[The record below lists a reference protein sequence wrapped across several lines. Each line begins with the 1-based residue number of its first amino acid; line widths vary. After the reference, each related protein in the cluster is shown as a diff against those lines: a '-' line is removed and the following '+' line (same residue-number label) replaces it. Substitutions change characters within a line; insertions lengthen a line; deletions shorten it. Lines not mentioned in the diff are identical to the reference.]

1 MINLAGQI
9 TRIVFQITDL
19 LFALFSFFAAY
30 YIIHF
35 QNETLLLSQFL
46 STRLELRNFIIFL
59 FFLFL
64 WRRTFDLSGLYKP
77 SRFSKRRLEL
87 INVIKASTFGSI
99 VLYFIAVLLNI
110 TLITLPYLATFWF
123 ISTSMI
129 ILSRIIFRFV
139 IQKLRLSGQ
148 DQHQMLIVGTN
159 QRAIRF
165 AKKVQSRPDL
175 GYNIIGFVE
184 KSDWIA
190 SKEFN
195 QLGYQAVVD
204 FEGFPEFIR
213 ENVVDEVVICLPMKS
228 LYQVC
233 ADIVMLSQE
242 QGIIVRVMSDFFHSQ
257 SGKSKADYLEGDA
270 LVSIYTGAMNGWQVV
285 VKRVLDF
292 ILSFVML
299 LCLLPLLLIASLL
312 IKVTSPGPI
321 LFIQDRVGLNK
332 RIFRLFKFRTMVPDA
347 EKKIT
352 ELEKFNEVSGPVFKM
367 KNDPRITWIGKYLRR
382 SSIDELPQL
391 LNVLKGDMSLVGP
404 RPLPI
409 RDCEGFDKDWQR
421 RRFSVRPGMTCLWQ
435 IKGRS
440 SISFEKWMEL
450 DMDYIDKWSLM
461 LDLKILIMTI
471 PAVLK
476 GSGAS

>member
-1 MINLAGQI
+1 
-9 TRIVFQITDL
+9 
-19 LFALFSFFAAY
+19 
-30 YIIHF
+30 
-35 QNETLLLSQFL
+35 
-46 STRLELRNFIIFL
+46 
-59 FFLFL
+59 
-64 WRRTFDLSGLYKP
+64 
-77 SRFSKRRLEL
+77 
-87 INVIKASTFGSI
+87 
-99 VLYFIAVLLNI
+99 
-110 TLITLPYLATFWF
+110 
-123 ISTSMI
+123 
-129 ILSRIIFRFV
+129 
-139 IQKLRLSGQ
+139 
-148 DQHQMLIVGTN
+148 MLIVGTN

-299 LCLLPLLLIASLL
+299 VCLLPLLLIAYLL

-421 RRFSVRPGMTCLWQ
+421 RRFSVRPGITCLWQ

>member
-1 MINLAGQI
+1 M
-9 TRIVFQITDL
+9 
-19 LFALFSFFAAY
+19 
-30 YIIHF
+30 
-35 QNETLLLSQFL
+35 
-46 STRLELRNFIIFL
+46 
-59 FFLFL
+59 
-64 WRRTFDLSGLYKP
+64 
-77 SRFSKRRLEL
+77 
-87 INVIKASTFGSI
+87 
-99 VLYFIAVLLNI
+99 
-110 TLITLPYLATFWF
+110 
-123 ISTSMI
+123 
-129 ILSRIIFRFV
+129 
-139 IQKLRLSGQ
+139 
-148 DQHQMLIVGTN
+148 
-159 QRAIRF
+159 
-165 AKKVQSRPDL
+165 
-175 GYNIIGFVE
+175 
-184 KSDWIA
+184 
-190 SKEFN
+190 
-195 QLGYQAVVD
+195 VD

-421 RRFSVRPGMTCLWQ
+421 RRFSVRPGITCLWQ